1 MKGKVHFI
9 AIGGSVMHNL
19 AITLKKL
26 GYEVSGSDDKIYDPS
41 KSRLQKQNLLPKK
54 IGWNPEIINTKI
66 DFIVLGMHAK
76 KDNPELLKALKLG
89 CKIFSYPEL
98 IYEFS
103 KSKTRIVIGGSHGKT
118 TVTSMILHVLNF
130 YNINVDYLLGAQI
143 EGFENMVNIT
153 ESNEFILIEG
163 DEYLSSPIDNSPKFH
178 KYNSNIALITG
189 IAWDHINVFPSLKN
203 YITQFEK
210 FIETVS
216 DGGVI
221 VFNNNDDIVRDLV
234 NNSTKPIRKIQ
245 YNQVDH
251 EIIDGITYINTSEG
265 NIPLKVYGN
274 HNLSNLCAAKQICA
288 LLGVFDDEFYSAIA
302 NFKGASNRLETIFR
316 DKNKIIIKDFAHSP
330 SKLKATIDAVKNQFS
345 NKNII
350 AVYELHTLSSFNN
363 EFIKQYL
370 STMNNADIKIVYFD
384 SEVLQKRSVNNID
397 VDSIKNYFGSNDLTV
412 VSNKS
417 LLFNK
422 ILNQDFQNSVLL
434 LMSSGNFSSMN
445 IKSLIENIK

>member
-19 AITLKKL
+19 AITLKRL

-54 IGWNPEIINTKI
+54 IGWNPEIINTEI

-76 KDNPELLKALKLG
+76 KDNPELLRALKLG

-189 IAWDHINVFPSLKN
+189 IAWDHINVFPSLEN

-221 VFNNNDDIVRDLV
+221 VFNNNDDTVSDLV

-251 EIIDGITYINTSEG
+251 QIIDGITYINTSEG

-412 VSNKS
+412 VYNKS